1 MFDVVWTLK
10 KNNYD
15 LLTPFIMFLTPV
27 YYATDNMIVY

>member
-1 MFDVVWTLK
+1 MFEAVWTLK

-15 LLTPFIMFLTPV
+15 FLTTFIMFLTPV